1 MARGG
6 VFVCSRKF
14 SPRPRTSGLLTVG
27 LLALVLL
34 DLGCTIGDFRVED
47 LRTTPEGI
55 VTDEAVA
62 VVLSRFPDK
71 FSLEKENEIVECVG
85 NSIQKA
91 HPTVRVLRP
100 DQFRRVAFPNLP
112 SEEVPP
118 QPWEHLLEEPAFR
131 ERIAP
136 LGLRYLIVV
145 SGETKED
152 WWLEPTLSA
161 LFYAGER
168 TSRLAA
174 LILDAKGGGQVGRAL
189 GHASGRSGWVILPIP
204 FYFAAPTETRACG
217 KIGEGVAKFLA
228 GESPGSSRETS
239 QMGPLV
245 GKTASRQEAVGK
257 TANMGETEEPLLKLF
272 SEVVVLIQSQYV
284 DEVNAQDLSAGAI
297 RGMLETVTHEDRLL
311 APEVLDAAK
320 KAAKAEEANKPVKVF
335 SEAFRLVQSPH
346 GDKVSPKDLVYG
358 GIRGMLEML
367 DPHSSFMPP
376 ELYRE
381 MQVETQGSF
390 AALGVEITVRD
401 RQLTVVA
408 PIEGGPADRAG
419 IQPGDK
425 IIRIDGQPTKDMTLI
440 EAVRKLRGPKTQ
452 VTVTIIR
459 EGQEAYDLT
468 ATREI
473 VEVHSV
479 RASDLGEGI
488 VYIRLVSFFKERT
501 SQDVEKA
508 LNELK
513 QKGMRALILDLRNN
527 PGGPLVQVVK
537 VADIFL
543 DKGKSIVIT
552 EGRTKSQNLHFVDQH
567 DNPHDFPM
575 VVLVNRGTASGSE
588 IVAGALQD
596 HKRAILLGT
605 QTAGQGTIQT
615 VIPLN
620 DGSGLR
626 LTTAKFLT
634 PKRHSIHGTG
644 ITPDIVVEEPKPE
657 PVARTA
663 PAHLKSDVQLQRA
676 VEILKRGF

>member
-1 MARGG
+1 M
-6 VFVCSRKF
+6 
-14 SPRPRTSGLLTVG
+14 
-27 LLALVLL
+27 
-34 DLGCTIGDFRVED
+34 
-47 LRTTPEGI
+47 TPKGI

-62 VVLSRFPDK
+62 VVLSRFSKK
-71 FSLEKENEIVECVG
+71 FSLEKENEVAECVG
-85 NSIQKA
+85 NSIQET

-118 QPWEHLLEEPAFR
+118 QAWEHLLEEPAFR

-145 SGETKED
+145 SGETTED
-152 WWLEPTLSA
+152 RWLEPTLSA

-168 TSRLAA
+168 TSRLEA
-174 LILDAKGGGQVGRAL
+174 LILDVNGGGQVGRVL

-204 FYFAAPTETRACG
+204 FYFAAATETRACG
-217 KIGEGVAKFLA
+217 KIGKGIAKFLA
-228 GESPGSSRETS
+228 GESPASSRETS
-239 QMGPLV
+239 RMGPLV
-245 GKTASRQEAVGK
+245 GKTASRQEAVAK
-257 TANMGETEEPLLKLF
+257 TGNVGETEEPLLKLF

-297 RGMLETVTHEDRLL
+297 RGMLETVSREGTLL

-320 KAAKAEEANKPVKVF
+320 KAAKAEEADKPIEVF
-335 SEAFRLVQSPH
+335 SEAFRLVQSRH
-346 GDKVSPKDLVYG
+346 GDKVSRKDLVYG

-440 EAVRKLRGPKTQ
+440 EAVRKLRGPKGTQ

-459 EGQEAYDLT
+459 EGQEPYDLT

-479 RASDLGEGI
+479 RASDLGEGTG
-488 VYIRLVSFFKERT
+488 YIRLVSFFKEGT

-527 PGGPLVQVVK
+527 PGGLLVQVVK

-552 EGRTKSQNLHFVDQH
+552 EGRAKSQNLHFVDQH

-634 PKRHSIHGTG
+634 PQRHSIHGTG
-644 ITPDIVVEEPKPE
+644 VTPDIVVEEPKPE
-657 PVARTA
+657 PVATPT
-663 PAHLKSDVQLQRA
+663 PAHPKSDVQLQRA